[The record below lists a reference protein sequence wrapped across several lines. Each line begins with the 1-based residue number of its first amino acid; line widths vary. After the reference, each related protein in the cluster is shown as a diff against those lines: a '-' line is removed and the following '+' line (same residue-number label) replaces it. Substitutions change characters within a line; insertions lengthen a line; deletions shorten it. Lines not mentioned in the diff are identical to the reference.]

1 MRIRIR
7 NGKDFYAGLF
17 FFFVGI
23 VTVYEARGYSIG
35 TARDMGPGYFPILIG
50 CLLLVIGAATAVR
63 GLWLKGEGFKMN
75 TARPLLMVSAAAL
88 SFALL
93 LKPCGLIIALLAL
106 VFISCLGSREF
117 RIRYAVILY
126 VVLAAMATI
135 LFVYILALP
144 LPLFW
149 SE

>member
-1 MRIRIR
+1 MQIRIR

-17 FFFVGI
+17 FLFVGI

-50 CLLLVIGAATAVR
+50 CLLLVIGGSTAVR
-63 GLWLKGEGFKMN
+63 GLWLKGTGIKISSI
-75 TARPLLMVSAAAL
+75 RPLLMVSSAVL

-93 LKPCGLIIALLAL
+93 LKPCGLIVALLAL

-117 RIRYAVILY
+117 RIRYAVLLY
-126 VVLAAMATI
+126 VVLTAMAII

>member
-1 MRIRIR
+1 MQIGIR
-7 NGKDFYAGLF
+7 NGRDFYAGLF
-17 FFFVGI
+17 FFFIGI
-23 VTVYEARGYSIG
+23 VTVFEARSYSLG

-50 CLLLVIGAATAVR
+50 YLLLVIGGATAVR
-63 GLWLKGEGFKMN
+63 GLWLKGEGFKIN
-75 TARPLLMVSAAAL
+75 STRPLLMVSCAAL

-106 VFISCLGSREF
+106 VFLSCLGSREF

-126 VVLAAMATI
+126 VVLAAIAII